1 MLLLRLAI
9 SPELRG
15 LSVKQFRTFESS
27 GTLAFKPAFHL
38 SSRLSPLH
46 FLSDAKESLRT
57 ARPKAGTDGSAIA
70 IPASN
75 TIFTGAALSPPEGGV
90 WWEGTRPTASRLR
103 PAIRTRVQQNDLVA
117 FAGHAGTWKVVA
129 PVNGSKADIRRS
141 GGFDTRIVTA
151 PLENVTVVQRAGSPG
166 YIY

>member
-1 MLLLRLAI
+1 MLLIRLAI

-46 FLSDAKESLRT
+46 FLSDAKES
-57 ARPKAGTDGSAIA
+57 ARPKAGTDRSAIA
-70 IPASN
+70 IPASS
-75 TIFTGAALSPPEGGV
+75 TIFTGVALSPPKGGV
-90 WWEGTRPTASRLR
+90 RWEGTRPTPSRLT

-117 FAGHAGTWKVVA
+117 FASHAGTWKVVA

-151 PLENVTVVQRAGSPG
+151 SLENITVVQRAGSPG